1 MKKLICKLFG
11 HVYVEE
17 VYATPLISLER
28 RYIVIRK
35 VKCARCGECVK
46 LQRSEPKSR
55 TQMLQEGWFIQSD
68 HVIYK

>member
-1 MKKLICKLFG
+1 MMKKLICKLFG

-35 VKCARCGECVK
+35 VKVCSVRRMCQTSK
-46 LQRSEPKSR
+46 K
-55 TQMLQEGWFIQSD
+55 
-68 HVIYK
+68 